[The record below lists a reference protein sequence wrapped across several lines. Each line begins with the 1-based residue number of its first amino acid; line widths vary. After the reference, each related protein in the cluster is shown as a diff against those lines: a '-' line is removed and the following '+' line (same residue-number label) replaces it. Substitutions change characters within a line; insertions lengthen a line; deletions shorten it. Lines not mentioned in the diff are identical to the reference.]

1 MKARLDK
8 LMKLCKNWIKT
19 HPDFDFCLQTRL
31 PWSKTVTDPHESL
44 WQIVVGGDDWQL
56 DVILN
61 FAKYLELK

>member
-1 MKARLDK
+1 MIARLDDV
-8 LMKLCKNWIKT
+8 MKLHKNWIKT

-31 PWSKTVTDPHESL
+31 PWSKTVTDPRESP